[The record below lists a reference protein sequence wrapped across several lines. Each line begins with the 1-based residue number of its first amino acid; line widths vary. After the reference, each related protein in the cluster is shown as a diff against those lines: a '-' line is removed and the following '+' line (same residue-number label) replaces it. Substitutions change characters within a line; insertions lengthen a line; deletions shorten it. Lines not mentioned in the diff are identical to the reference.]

1 MRALLRLHTPAAA
14 CALAASAALASSASS
29 EPSAAG
35 RPLFRFGVIA
45 DIQYCDCDDASN
57 FAGTEI
63 RKYRGT
69 LEQTRRAVEHW
80 NALREPSAAC
90 ILNLGD
96 IIDGQNA
103 GGYGAG
109 LTFDGPQSEAA
120 LGRVCGAL
128 SACKAPIY
136 HAVGN
141 HELYNFDWAGLRA
154 RLQMPEAGSVVTEGG
169 SDAAGADAAAALRPV
184 SWQPCKGWTFVLLN
198 AYAVS
203 MEQPR
208 ALPIYRAAAEL
219 LQRHNPSCYE
229 AVVAGKSGVNFFA
242 GIEDPR
248 LLRYVPFNG
257 GLGEA
262 QLAWLREEVR
272 AAVAR
277 DDRIVVLSHLPMY
290 EPAASARTLLYDAD
304 EALALLQAEGGGRVV
319 AVLAGH
325 LHRGGYAADESGI
338 HHVTLQSPLNYRDS
352 FGHVDVHAD
361 RLELIGAPGGEFIS
375 RTLPFPAKAA
385 RCPASAL

>member
-141 HELYNFDWAGLRA
+141 RRSSNAPLSCTLPRRSRRHGPSGNHELYNFDWAGLRA

-208 ALPIYRAAAEL
+208 ARD
-219 LQRHNPSCYE
+219 
-229 AVVAGKSGVNFFA
+229 
-242 GIEDPR
+242 DPR
-248 LLRYVPFNG
+248 SSL
-257 GLGEA
+257 
-262 QLAWLREEVR
+262 
-272 AAVAR
+272 
-277 DDRIVVLSHLPMY
+277 
-290 EPAASARTLLYDAD
+290 DA
-304 EALALLQAEGGGRVV
+304 
-319 AVLAGH
+319 
-325 LHRGGYAADESGI
+325 
-338 HHVTLQSPLNYRDS
+338 
-352 FGHVDVHAD
+352 
-361 RLELIGAPGGEFIS
+361 
-375 RTLPFPAKAA
+375 
-385 RCPASAL
+385 